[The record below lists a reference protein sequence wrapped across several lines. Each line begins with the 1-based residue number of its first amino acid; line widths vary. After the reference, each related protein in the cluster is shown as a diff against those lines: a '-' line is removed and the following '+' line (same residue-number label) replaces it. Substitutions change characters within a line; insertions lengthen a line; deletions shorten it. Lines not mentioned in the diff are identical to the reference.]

1 MSKSESEYAGSESL
15 GSLTTG
21 AISVQLTHEARFV
34 VDRRTTRR
42 LQDWAAER
50 LTPDPHGEGPARD
63 QYHIQT
69 IYFDTAASDVYH
81 RQGSTSRAVYRL
93 RRFGGADHA
102 YLERRLGTAGAVMK
116 RRTMVP
122 LEELSRA
129 YDEPHAPG
137 WIGAWFARRIAVRQL
152 SPVCQLS
159 CRRIA
164 RYADVPTGR
173 ARLTIDELLRATPV
187 RSARFRVDVGL
198 PILPEQAIVSV
209 QYDATMP
216 SMFRQMLGR
225 LRLVPSSISRYR
237 LAVGALD
244 LSRRSRGD
252 GSAAEYALLTS

>member
-1 MSKSESEYAGSESL
+1 M
-15 GSLTTG
+15 
-21 AISVQLTHEARFV
+21 
-34 VDRRTTRR
+34 
-42 LQDWAAER
+42 
-50 LTPDPHGEGPARD
+50 
-63 QYHIQT
+63 
-69 IYFDTAASDVYH
+69 YH

-159 CRRIA
+159 CRRISA
-164 RYADVPTGR
+164 VRGR
-173 ARLTIDELLRATPV
+173 ADGTGAAHDRRAAP
-187 RSARFRVDVGL
+187 RDAGPFRQVPCGRWA
-198 PILPEQAIVSV
+198 PNPAPSRQSCRCGTT
-209 QYDATMP
+209 ATMP
-216 SMFRQMLGR
+216 PMFRQMLGR